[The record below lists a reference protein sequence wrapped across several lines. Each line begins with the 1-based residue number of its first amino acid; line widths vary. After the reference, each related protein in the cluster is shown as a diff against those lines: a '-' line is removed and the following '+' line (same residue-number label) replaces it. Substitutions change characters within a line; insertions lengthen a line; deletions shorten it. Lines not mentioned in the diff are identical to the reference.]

1 MFAQEPAS
9 NYRIKRMA
17 VADALYID
25 TVSINSSQFSLRTK
39 DDKVID
45 TSFYHIDFSKALLTF
60 KKPIA
65 TDSVTVH
72 YLRYPNFITRKYF
85 QLSDTIVVDNI
96 NNMQQLYKMQQS
108 NVVRNFTPFDGLTTS
123 GSISRGMTI
132 GNNQNSVMNS
142 ELDLQ
147 ISGKLSDKVS
157 LKASIQDANIPLQES
172 GYSQRLDEFDQI
184 FIELFSDNWRIR
196 AGDIDLQNTD
206 SYFARFSKRVQ
217 GLNVDVNLGN
227 DNSKTHL
234 FAAGALVRGQFT
246 TSQFRGQ
253 EGNQGPYKLRGPN
266 NQLYVL
272 VISGSETVYV
282 NGTPIKRGEN
292 QDYIID

>member
-1 MFAQEPAS
+1 MKIAISIVFFLISCCVFAQEPAS
-9 NYRIKRMA
+9 NYRIKKMA

-108 NVVRNFTPFDGLTTS
+108 NVVR
-123 GSISRGMTI
+123 
-132 GNNQNSVMNS
+132 
-142 ELDLQ
+142 
-147 ISGKLSDKVS
+147 
-157 LKASIQDANIPLQES
+157 
-172 GYSQRLDEFDQI
+172 
-184 FIELFSDNWRIR
+184 
-196 AGDIDLQNTD
+196 
-206 SYFARFSKRVQ
+206 
-217 GLNVDVNLGN
+217 
-227 DNSKTHL
+227 
-234 FAAGALVRGQFT
+234 
-246 TSQFRGQ
+246 
-253 EGNQGPYKLRGPN
+253 
-266 NQLYVL
+266 
-272 VISGSETVYV
+272 
-282 NGTPIKRGEN
+282 
-292 QDYIID
+292 